1 VSRTFH
7 SNQYVGEY
15 RIVDFL
21 GAGGMG
27 EVYRAE
33 HSKIGRM
40 AAVKALTQATQGGG
54 FVERFFNE
62 ARIQASLQHPNV
74 ATLYDFSETISPDGA
89 RVPYII
95 MEYVDGQTIAER
107 LAAYGGPLP
116 LSETVYVF
124 EKVCEAIEYVHR
136 HGIIHRDIKSNNI
149 KVSTRGEV
157 KLLDFGIAKG
167 QMSPGLTQVGSVIG
181 TLQYLAPELIRGGSA
196 DQRGDIWALGVLLYE
211 MVTGHVP
218 FHAETI
224 GDLCDRIKSVS
235 YTPPAQLNP
244 GLPREAAQI
253 ISRCLRERPSDRY
266 NDAGALLGD
275 ARRLS
280 AAVSRS
286 GLEAAPPV
294 AADEYG
300 AASSSGGG
308 LGRVALFGGAAA
320 TVVLLLV
327 VGLGALFYLSGS
339 SSGTD
344 APVNPNGLVGP
355 QAGGGPKAGSDPKA
369 GRQGTKADAALPS
382 PDSEERTIELNM
394 VGGAAEVYRGGDR
407 IGTTP
412 YHLKARIGERV
423 RLTLRREG
431 YADEPVDFT
440 VTEKKVY
447 TFDMKK

>member
-15 RIVDFL
+15 RIVEFL

-33 HSKIGRM
+33 HSKIGRV

-62 ARIQASLQHPNV
+62 ARIQASLQHPNI
-74 ATLYDFSETISPDGA
+74 ATLYDFSDAISPEGA

-95 MEYVDGQTIAER
+95 MEYVDGQTVAER

-116 LSETVYVF
+116 LAETVYIF

-167 QMSPGLTQVGSVIG
+167 QTSPGLTQVGSVIG
-181 TLQYLAPELIRGGSA
+181 TLQYLAPELIRGGVA

-211 MVTGHVP
+211 MLTGRVP
-218 FHAETI
+218 FYAETI
-224 GDLCDRIKSVS
+224 GDLCDRIKNVS
-235 YTPPAQLNP
+235 YTPLERLNA
-244 GLPREAAQI
+244 GLPREAFEI
-253 ISRCLRERPSDRY
+253 ISRCLRERPADRY
-266 NDAGALLGD
+266 NDAGQLLRD

-280 AAVSRS
+280 AAVSQPGFDAAADDS
-286 GLEAAPPV
+286 GAAKLAAPT
-294 AADEYG
+294 
-300 AASSSGGG
+300 SGGG
-308 LGRVALFGGAAA
+308 GFGGLALFGGAAA
-320 TVVLLLV
+320 AVVLLLLVGV
-327 VGLGALFYLSGS
+327 VTLVYLSGNS
-339 SSGTD
+339 PATDSNVNASGLL
-344 APVNPNGLVGP
+344 N
-355 QAGGGPKAGSDPKA
+355 PKAGADPKA
-369 GRQGTKADAALPS
+369 DPKGGKLAGTGADAVRPS
-382 PDSEERTIELNM
+382 PEGEERTIELHM
-394 VGGAAEVYRGGDR
+394 VEGAAEVYRGDAR
-407 IGTTP
+407 LGTTP
-412 YHLKARIGERV
+412 YQLKARVGERV
-423 RLTLRREG
+423 RLTLKREG
-431 YADEPVDFT
+431 YVDEPVDFT